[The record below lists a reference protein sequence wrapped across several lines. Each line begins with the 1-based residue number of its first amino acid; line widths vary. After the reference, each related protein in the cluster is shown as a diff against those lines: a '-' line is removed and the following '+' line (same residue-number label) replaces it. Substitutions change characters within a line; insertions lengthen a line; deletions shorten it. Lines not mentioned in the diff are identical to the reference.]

1 MIVTKMVLVVDDEED
16 IREILIDK
24 MNRLF
29 PNQFKIHEAKDGL
42 EAIRKIENQKYFLI
56 ISDIRMPR
64 YDGESLFE
72 LIAKTKDESKPNH
85 ILVHSAFGG
94 DLPQLKSTKK
104 THFFFLPKP
113 MSDYALKEYISS
125 INSPGIDAAQSKF
138 KMDVNFINPFINS
151 TLEVL
156 GITGHTKIEK
166 DKVYIRSEDTPSGD
180 ISAVLPLNS
189 SVFMGSFALSFEKS
203 CYLEVVSNMLMEKY
217 TDINDENRDAVGELC
232 NQIFGLTKA
241 KMHAETGV
249 EISRAVPT
257 IIIADKH
264 KIRHMIAGKCLVIR
278 FKTSAGYFTIEAI
291 VKGI

>member
-1 MIVTKMVLVVDDEED
+1 MIVTKMVLIVDDEED

-24 MNRLF
+24 LNRLF

-72 LIAKTKDESKPNH
+72 LVAKTKDENKPNH

-94 DLPQLKSTKK
+94 DLPQLKSTRK
-104 THFFFLPKP
+104 TNFFFLPKP

-125 INSPGIDAAQSKF
+125 INSVNNDPAQSKF

-156 GITGHTKIEK
+156 GITANTKIEK
-166 DKVYIRSEDTPSGD
+166 DKVYIRNEETPSGD

-189 SVFMGSFALSFEKS
+189 NLFMGSFALCFEKN

-217 TDINDENRDAVGELC
+217 TDINEENRDAVGELC

-241 KMHAETGV
+241 KMYAETGI
-249 EISRAVPT
+249 EITKAIPT

-264 KIRHMIAGKCLVIR
+264 KIRHMIIGKCLVLR
-278 FKTSAGYFTIEAI
+278 FKTEMGYFSIEAI